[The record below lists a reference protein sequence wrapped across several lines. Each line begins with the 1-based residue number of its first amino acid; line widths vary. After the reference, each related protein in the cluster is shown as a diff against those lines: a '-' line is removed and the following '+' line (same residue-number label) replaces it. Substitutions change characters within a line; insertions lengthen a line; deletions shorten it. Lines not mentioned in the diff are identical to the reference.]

1 MPQSPR
7 LALLRCPAAKENAM
21 IERGVIDEAS
31 LWSQSLLFMAN
42 ICLLGNLNS
51 YLKCAFCAF
60 SLGKKRFTS
69 RIPSDTIV

>member
-7 LALLRCPAAKENAM
+7 LALLCCPAIIENAM

-42 ICLLGNLNS
+42 ICLLGKS
-51 YLKCAFCAF
+51 EAYLSPACVKDM
-60 SLGKKRFTS
+60 LE
-69 RIPSDTIV
+69 

>member
-7 LALLRCPAAKENAM
+7 LASLRCPAAKNAM

-42 ICLLGNLNS
+42 ICLLGES
-51 YLKCAFCAF
+51 EAYLSPACAKDM
-60 SLGKKRFTS
+60 LE
-69 RIPSDTIV
+69 

>member
-7 LALLRCPAAKENAM
+7 LASLRCPAAKENAM

-42 ICLLGNLNS
+42 ICLLGES
-51 YLKCAFCAF
+51 EAYLSPACAKDM
-60 SLGKKRFTS
+60 LE
-69 RIPSDTIV
+69 